1 MWYPAPRVDGAQK
14 PVALGKV
21 SEPGG
26 SFCQIGLYEFRHSGA

>member
-1 MWYPAPRVDGAQK
+1 MWYPALRVDGAQK

-26 SFCQIGLYEFRHSGA
+26 SFRPNGRYEFRHSGA